1 MVRPV
6 CCEVGVANNIG
17 WRRLVVMG
25 GANHVCVYLAETGD
39 RTRSST
45 ISYCMT

>member
-17 WRRLVVMG
+17 WRRLAIMG
-25 GANHVCVYLAETGD
+25 GANHVCVYLADTGMGQD
-39 RTRSST
+39 HVQY
-45 ISYCMT
+45 IV